1 MKEEFENEL
10 STLLTQHFGVDWEIN
25 WEDEDDG
32 FSLKLEVFNQDQKE
46 HLNPKIFKD
55 N

>member
-1 MKEEFENEL
+1 MKEELENEL

-32 FSLKLEVFNQDQKE
+32 FSLKLEVFNQDSPFISEAKY
-46 HLNPKIFKD
+46 FK
-55 N
+55 